1 MQFFVGSDIDVPLS
15 NALMI
20 LLHGKSLW
28 SCIPEGAVPDLHYCA
43 PFLGMFPALLD
54 LAAAGSVPPLTVPVH
69 QSQTQHQLPYHVS
82 DILQQLHQPFSVH
95 AAHQE
100 LQGVPE
106 EAQAVLVSWQLL
118 QQEESLSALTTQ
130 VTVFQ
135 QSAVHR
141 ELYANAHSLAAST

>member
-1 MQFFVGSDIDVPLS
+1 MYHYPD
-15 NALMI
+15 ALMI

-28 SCIPEGAVPDLHYCA
+28 SFILEGAVPDLHYCA
-43 PFLGMFPALLD
+43 TFLGMFPALLD
-54 LAAAGSVPPLTVPVH
+54 LAAAGSVPPLIVPVH

-82 DILQQLHQPFSVH
+82 DIFQQLHQPISVH
-95 AAHQE
+95 TAHQE

-130 VTVFQ
+130 VTILK
-135 QSAVHR
+135 QSAVYR
-141 ELYANAHSLAAST
+141 ELYANAHSLTACT